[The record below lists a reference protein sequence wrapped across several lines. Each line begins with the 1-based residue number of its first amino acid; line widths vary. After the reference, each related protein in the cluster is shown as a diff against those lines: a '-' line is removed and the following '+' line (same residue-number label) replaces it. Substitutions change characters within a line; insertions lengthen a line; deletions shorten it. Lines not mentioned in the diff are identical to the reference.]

1 MDFVITLPISRGMST
16 ILGVMD
22 RLSKYA
28 HLGALPPYFTA
39 VKVAKLFV
47 DIVFKHH
54 GFPKSIVS
62 DRDSVFVLVLFSVD
76 CLN

>member
-1 MDFVITLPISRGMST
+1 MDFVITLPISRGTST
-16 ILGVMD
+16 ILGVVD

-28 HLGALPPYFTA
+28 HLGALPPYFTV
-39 VKVAKLFV
+39 VKVSKLFV

-54 GFPKSIVS
+54 GFPKSIVFY
-62 DRDSVFVLVLFSVD
+62 RDSVFVLVLFSSD